1 VQVQSLSPQPFKVI
15 MNCIICREKINIVDN
30 VIPPKWFGKYFG
42 DKLVEVICKD
52 CIIKDENKERWNE
65 RYIQ

>member
-1 VQVQSLSPQPFKVI
+1 